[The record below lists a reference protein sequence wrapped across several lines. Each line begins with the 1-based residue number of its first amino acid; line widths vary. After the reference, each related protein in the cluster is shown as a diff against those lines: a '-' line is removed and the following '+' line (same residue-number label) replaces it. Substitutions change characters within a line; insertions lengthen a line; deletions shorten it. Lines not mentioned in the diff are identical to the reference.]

1 MCGFISR
8 SVNEL
13 LKIKDE
19 LTKERDD
26 KLSEISKVRVF
37 DFLFFTVQVFILSF
51 TQPNKI
57 HKKLINTNSET
68 VQNFLCSSILGE
80 KGVKASN
87 LAPSGNHKTV

>member
-1 MCGFISR
+1 MCGFISQ

-37 DFLFFTVQVFILSF
+37 DFLFFTVVQVFILSF

-57 HKKLINTNSET
+57 HKKL
-68 VQNFLCSSILGE
+68 LSSDWLI
-80 KGVKASN
+80 
-87 LAPSGNHKTV
+87 

>member
-1 MCGFISR
+1 M
-8 SVNEL
+8 NEL

-57 HKKLINTNSET
+57 HKNYSALI
-68 VQNFLCSSILGE
+68 G
-80 KGVKASN
+80 
-87 LAPSGNHKTV
+87 

>member
-37 DFLFFTVQVFILSF
+37 DFFFFTVQVFILSF

-57 HKKLINTNSET
+57 HKKL
-68 VQNFLCSSILGE
+68 LSSDWL
-80 KGVKASN
+80 
-87 LAPSGNHKTV
+87 T